1 MADQFIRENPGV
13 VFDIVKSS
21 ELDGAM
27 RKQAEHLFKIETTE
41 TKRVLFL
48 FHKIVS
54 ICERNLFK
62 PSETRFLSFYKFF
75 YADNDELNYAP
86 GSAYKITGKDFY
98 KVYLNKSAGLSG
110 SPDERVLQ

>member
-1 MADQFIRENPGV
+1 M
-13 VFDIVKSS
+13 VFDIVKPS
-21 ELDGAM
+21 ELDGAV

-62 PSETRFLSFYKFF
+62 PSETRFLSFYKHF
-75 YADNDELNYAP
+75 YAENDELNYAA
-86 GSAYKITGKDFY
+86 GSDYKISGKDFY
-98 KVYLNKSAGLSG
+98 KVYLSKPDNSTVLSEG
-110 SPDERVLQ
+110 RVLQ

>member
-1 MADQFIRENPGV
+1 MADQFIKANPGV

-21 ELDGAM
+21 ELDGAV

-62 PSETRFLSFYKFF
+62 PSESRFISFYKHF
-75 YADNDELNYAP
+75 YAENDELNFAT
-86 GSAYKITGKDFY
+86 GSDYKISGKDFY
-98 KVYLNKSAGLSG
+98 KIYLRK
-110 SPDERVLQ
+110 PDSVSSTPEGRVLQ